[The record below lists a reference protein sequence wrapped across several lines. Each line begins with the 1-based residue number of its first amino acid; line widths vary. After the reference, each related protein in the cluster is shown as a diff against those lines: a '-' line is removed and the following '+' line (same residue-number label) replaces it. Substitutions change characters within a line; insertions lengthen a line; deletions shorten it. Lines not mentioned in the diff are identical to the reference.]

1 VDGKP
6 TGFICQRETGRYKMS
21 VDSLPVLRI
30 GDLEISPPII
40 QGGMGVRVSRADL
53 ASAVGSQGCVGVIA
67 SVGLGRFEHLPG
79 SEYVRV
85 NEEALRNEIRKA
97 RRQTNG
103 IIGVNV
109 MVALTDYENHVRAS
123 VDEKVDLI
131 ISGAGLP
138 LNLPKLTSGTNIKLL
153 PIVSSA
159 RAFDLICKKW
169 KRDFDRLP
177 DAVVVEGSEAGG
189 HLGFNYENVVDN
201 TVPHLDQIV
210 TDVIAAA
217 SSFPDPI
224 PVIAAGGIYD
234 GSDIARFLKLGA
246 AGVQLGTRFVCTVE
260 CGVHENFKKAYLASE
275 KEDIIV
281 IRSPVGLP
289 GRVIRNGFVE
299 RILRGETVPFHCR
312 YHCLKT
318 CTPATAPYCIAD
330 VLAKA
335 AEGDMDESFVFCG
348 SNAYRCE
355 EIVPVKDLIDT
366 LVAETLDSLN
376 MTE

>member
-1 VDGKP
+1 
-6 TGFICQRETGRYKMS
+6 
-21 VDSLPVLRI
+21 
-30 GDLEISPPII
+30 
-40 QGGMGVRVSRADL
+40 
-53 ASAVGSQGCVGVIA
+53 
-67 SVGLGRFEHLPG
+67 LGRFEHLPG

-85 NEEALRNEIRKA
+85 NEEALRHEIQKA

-138 LNLPKLTSGTNIKLL
+138 LDLPKLTSGTNIKLL

-159 RAFDLICKKW
+159 RAFNLICKKW

-189 HLGFNYENVVDN
+189 HVGFNYENVVGN
-201 TVPHLDQIV
+201 TVPHLDQIIN
-210 TDVIAAA
+210 DVIAVAG
-217 SSFPDPI
+217 SFPDPIPI

-260 CGVHENFKKAYLASE
+260 CDVHEEYKKAYLTSE

-289 GRVIRNGFVE
+289 GRVIRNSFVE
-299 RILRGETVPFHCR
+299 KILRGETVPFHCR

-318 CTPATAPYCIAD
+318 CTPETAPYCIAD

-335 AEGDMDESFVFCG
+335 AEGDMDESFVFG
-348 SNAYRCE
+348 WHIPAPIQISYIA
-355 EIVPVKDLIDT
+355 
-366 LVAETLDSLN
+366 LVTS
-376 MTE
+376 T

>member
-1 VDGKP
+1 
-6 TGFICQRETGRYKMS
+6 MS

-30 GDLEISPPII
+30 EDLKISPPII
-40 QGGMGVRVSRADL
+40 QGGMGVRVSRANL

-85 NEEALRNEIRKA
+85 NEEALRHEIQKA

-109 MVALTDYENHVRAS
+109 MVALTDYENHVRAC
-123 VDEKVDLI
+123 VDENVDLI

-138 LNLPKLTSGTNIKLL
+138 LDLPKLTSGTNIKLL

-159 RAFDLICKKW
+159 RAFNLICTKW

-189 HLGFNYENVVDN
+189 HLGFKYENVVDN
-201 TVPHLDQIV
+201 TVRRLEQIV

-217 SSFPDPI
+217 NSFPDPI

-234 GSDIARFLKLGA
+234 GSDIARFIKLGA

-260 CGVHENFKKAYLASE
+260 CDVHEDFKKAYLALE
-275 KEDIIV
+275 KEDIVV

-299 RILRGETVPFHCR
+299 RILRGEKVPFHCR

-318 CTPATAPYCIAD
+318 CTPETAPYCIAD

-335 AEGDMDESFVFCG
+335 AEGDLDESFVFCG
-348 SNAYRCE
+348 SNAYRCM
-355 EIVPVKDLIDT
+355 EIVPVKDLIDN

-376 MTE
+376 LTE

>member
-1 VDGKP
+1 
-6 TGFICQRETGRYKMS
+6 MS
-21 VDSLPVLRI
+21 VDSLPVLTI
-30 GDLEISPPII
+30 GDLKVSPPII
-40 QGGMGVRVSRADL
+40 QGGMGVRVSRANL
-53 ASAVGSQGCVGVIA
+53 ASAVASQGCVGVIA
-67 SVGLGRFEHLPG
+67 SVGLGRFEHLPR
-79 SEYVRV
+79 SEAVRV
-85 NEEALRNEIRKA
+85 NEEALRHEIQKA
-97 RRQTNG
+97 RRQTSG

-109 MVALTDYENHVRAS
+109 MVALTDYEDHVRVSA
-123 VDEKVDLI
+123 DEDVDLI

-138 LNLPKLTSGTNIKLL
+138 LNLPKLTSGKNIKLL

-159 RAFDLICKKW
+159 RAFNLICRKW

-201 TVPHLDQIV
+201 AVPHLDQIV

-217 SSFPDPI
+217 SGFPDPI

-260 CGVHENFKKAYLASE
+260 CDVHEDFKKAYLASE

-289 GRVIRNGFVE
+289 GRVIRNSFVE
-299 RILRGETVPFHCR
+299 RILHGETVPFRCR

-318 CTPATAPYCIAD
+318 CTPATAPYCIAE

-335 AEGDMDESFVFCG
+335 AEGDMDDSFVFSG
-348 SNAYRCE
+348 SNAYRCK
-355 EIVPVKDLIDT
+355 EIVPVKDLIDK
-366 LVAETLDSLN
+366 LVAETLDSLS
-376 MTE
+376 MME